1 MAKAK
6 KFEELTPVGQK
17 RRLALYEKK
26 NADERAK
33 LQKEYAENHDG
44 ASIELHDDLATL
56 ARPAKQRE
64 NSNGSKTAIMT
75 IGILNPESKKMDWKT
90 ATVYLR
96 PKDNTKFEDFITSL
110 KGGDLLSV
118 RYVVNDH
125 GTLNIWNVFKR
136 ERKQKEDA

>member
-56 ARPAKQRE
+56 ARPAKLRE

-75 IGILNPESKKMDWKT
+75 IGILNIYRRRLVDDRVERSAVGWRYD
-90 ATVYLR
+90 
-96 PKDNTKFEDFITSL
+96 
-110 KGGDLLSV
+110 V
-118 RYVVNDH
+118 RNQHHTELAVD
-125 GTLNIWNVFKR
+125 G
-136 ERKQKEDA
+136 